1 MTSQPTDLI
10 NTFLLKIY
18 QHTYVFYLV
27 LGLLGLLVYQY
38 FSYDLEARDSF
49 GRTKLYLAAER
60 GDMNKVNQLISKGAE
75 IDARDNCL
83 WTPFMRAAQNG
94 HLEVARSLLNAGAD
108 INAIDKDGYDALMA
122 TVITQKSDVITF
134 LLEQGI
140 ELNTQDKTMGWTAL
154 IWAAKDGQQ
163 DILDT
168 LVAYG
173 ADKSIVDYSGKTAY
187 DWAMEKGHND
197 LAARLK

>member
-1 MTSQPTDLI
+1 MTSRQTNLI
-10 NTFLLKIY
+10 NIFLSKIY

-27 LGLLGLLVYQY
+27 LGLTGLFVYQY
-38 FSYDLEARDSF
+38 FSYGLGARDGF
-49 GRTKLYLAAER
+49 GRTELYLAAER
-60 GDMNKVNQLISKGAE
+60 GDVDKVSQLIGKGAE
-75 IDARDNCL
+75 VDARDNCQ

-94 HLEVARSLLNAGAD
+94 HLEVASLLLKAGAD
-108 INAIDKDGYDALMA
+108 INAIDKDGTDALIA
-122 TVITQKSDVITF
+122 TVITQKTNVLVF

-140 ELNTQDKTMGWTAL
+140 GLNAQDKTMGWTAL
-154 IWAAKDGQQ
+154 IWAAKDGKP
-163 DILDT
+163 DILNT

-187 DWAMEKGHND
+187 DWAIEKNHND